1 VGGELAV
8 LRVVARGPP
17 AGDRSEPRR
26 RCGVVAWSLGGD
38 SGDDSVLKLGVFFLT
53 TETWR

>member
-38 SGDDSVLKLGVFFLT
+38 SGDDSVLKLGVFFF
-53 TETWR
+53 